1 MKISKTS
8 TLKAVID
15 RMVRI
20 GVTYEK
26 ATNHTVYSEIQK
38 CCTEFLDDINPN
50 TSDLKEM
57 DSYFVICE
65 YLAYVSRKAKDHDG
79 ILFAYNCMIRPL
91 LNVDNKS
98 NLYYYTAYTATV
110 KLAIGS
116 LKMDKMVLENTCNV
130 Y

>member
-1 MKISKTS
+1 M
-8 TLKAVID
+8 D

-26 ATNHTVYSEIQK
+26 ATSHTLYNEIHQS
-38 CCTEFLDDINPN
+38 TTHFLNNTMPN
-50 TSDLKEM
+50 IVDLKEM
-57 DSYFVICE
+57 DSYFTLCE
-65 YLAYVSRKAKDHDG
+65 YLAYVSRKIKNHDG
-79 ILFAYNCMIRPL
+79 VFFAYNCMTRPFRDMK
-91 LNVDNKS
+91 NMS
-98 NLYYYTAYTATV
+98 NNYYYAAYIASA